1 MEFFELKRPIRQIGF
16 NEYIIGEN
24 VLDPQL
30 KLQQNNLEIKSISVD
45 NVTSTDISVNR
56 DLFISG
62 IHFIDYI
69 TGHDTYN
76 LSVQNNISQ
85 ARHGL
90 KEAFEKDENGDLTPT
105 DADNISDTMWI
116 LREDD
121 NLELRSNHWRYN
133 TGPNAFTED
142 ISF

>member
-16 NEYIIGEN
+16 NEYVIGEN
-24 VLDPQL
+24 ILEPQL
-30 KLQQNNLEIKSISVD
+30 KLAENNLEIQHISVD
-45 NVTSTDISVNR
+45 DVTSKTISVTQ
-56 DLFISG
+56 DLYISG
-62 IHFIDYI
+62 INFIDYI
-69 TGHDTYN
+69 TGHDTYQI
-76 LSVQNNISQ
+76 SVQNNISS

-90 KEAFEKDENGDLTPT
+90 QEAFEKDENGDLTPSN
-105 DADNISDTMWI
+105 AKNISDTMWI